1 MRRIFIL
8 FLITAALSACSD
20 SGYQKGTNY
29 ILEINESIYINQQGS
44 KFQLIN
50 SETGESV
57 KGVEVVNDAT
67 TVNEIV
73 KDGYLQIKFEKS
85 AFGIPSRVTLQWR
98 DTLPYLCNECP
109 EGMKEWNRKKS

>member
-1 MRRIFIL
+1 MRRIFAL
-8 FLITAALSACSD
+8 FLITVALSACSD
-20 SGYQKGTNY
+20 SGSQRGTNY
-29 ILEINESIYINQQGS
+29 ILKSNESIYINQQGS

-50 SETGESV
+50 SVSGESI

-67 TVNEIV
+67 PVNEIV
-73 KDGYLQIKFEKS
+73 KDGYLQIKFGKS

-98 DTLPYLCNECP
+98 DLLPYLCSECS